1 MSSVALVA
9 ADMTVNAVSLAMI
22 ALGTAVFVLTMR
34 FWRSAGEDPAVLAP
48 LEVMGDRSFARA
60 GEDKRVELL
69 NSVRPVDADHPG
81 HIEAPPVL
89 DHEPQEQV
97 RPFRDTFDHSDDAVD
112 VVAPTAA
119 VPSVIDPL
127 LSRSRQDD
135 DGAR

>member
-1 MSSVALVA
+1 
-9 ADMTVNAVSLAMI
+9 MTVNAVSLAMI

-60 GEDKRVELL
+60 DEEKRVELL

-89 DHEPQEQV
+89 DHEPHEQE
-97 RPFRDTFDHSDDAVD
+97 RPFRDTFDHSDDEVD
-112 VVAPTAA
+112 VVPPTAA